1 MNKLCPG
8 IYSSLVSK
16 SLKDLLDEA
25 SLSKE
30 ISLLEPAEAPAF
42 LSSKLHDVL
51 KKALEVIGNNE
62 SLKDQISLYNRVIK
76 EIQKIDPEFPDET
89 IPDSEPKILDAVL
102 RTGQNKKPETPTT
115 SIVFSSLFTGAR
127 GTPQLAKE
135 LLTEMKSADKVDIL
149 VSFIKNSGFRTLLQG
164 FNDLRERMI
173 EVRIITTT
181 YIGATDPECIEALSK
196 YPNVKVKVSY
206 DTKHTRLHAKAYC
219 FYRESGFTTAY
230 VGSSNMSDPA
240 MSEGLEWNI
249 KVTNQDMPH
258 IIKAFSAEFEGYWNS
273 SSFVDYKPEIDRE
286 KLTLALR
293 EANKTVKNNQPNVF
307 VDITPH
313 PFQKRILESLEA
325 EREVRNSFRN
335 LIVAA
340 TGTGKTIITV
350 VDYLNQVKKQKGRRP
365 KILFL
370 AHREEIVSQS
380 LAIFRMA
387 LKDNDFGHQ
396 MGGGRPDPSAY
407 DNIFCT
413 IQTFSE
419 RKFWKNLN
427 QDFFEYVVIDE
438 AHHAAANSYQ
448 GVFELKPKILIG
460 LTATP
465 ERMDGSNILEFFN
478 NRVAAQL
485 RLPEA
490 LEEKLLCPFQ
500 YFCVTD
506 PLNINDEK
514 FWDKGKYSTA
524 QLENLYVDS
533 LFEAKSRIKSI
544 LQALE
549 TYCIKNVSLYKA
561 LGFCVSIRHAEFMAN
576 EFNKHGIK
584 SIALTSNS
592 SEEDRK
598 KAIRSLKQGDI
609 TFIFTVDLFNEGV
622 DIPEI
627 DLVLFLRP
635 TDSLTVYL
643 QQLGR
648 GLRHSKDT
656 GKECL
661 LVLDF
666 VAQMHKRYRIDRK
679 LAALLPNDRFNIEKE
694 VKNGFPHLPPG
705 CVIQMEKQAM
715 KVILENIKSAYSK
728 LDNYIPETIKAFK
741 QDTGLNLTFNNYFN
755 YHEIPAANALLRKT
769 WSEWKN
775 CAGLMQTPVD
785 DDLDILRL
793 SLAQISKRTGFKLLT
808 KLKNGLK
815 NKSFSFDSLEEK
827 NLAFSLIWRNKT
839 KLLKEEDLFET
850 LKKNPTVLEDL
861 DEIIDYC
868 LDSTPVYSGYL
879 YAGIPLELH
888 ANYGN
893 DEIQAAFGRNT
904 ISSNTQKGLGVLHFP
919 EKKAYA
925 LLVTLKKAEK
935 DFSETTRYKDY
946 PISDTLFH
954 WESPSKTKQ
963 MHIEGQNLI
972 HHLRRNY
979 NIFLFVRIEKK
990 KDHLAVPYQFLGKV
1004 HQKQFYGE
1012 RPISFIWELEHPM
1025 PAALLEASLIGG

>member
-62 SLKDQISLYNRVIK
+62 SLEDQILLYNRVIK

-89 IPDSEPKILDAVL
+89 IADSEPKILDAVL

-427 QDFFEYVVIDE
+427 RDFLEYVVIDE

-705 CVIQMEKQAM
+705 CVIQMEKHAM

-775 CAGLMQTPVD
+775 CAGLKQTPVD

-954 WESPSKTKQ
+954 WESQSKTKQ
-963 MHIEGQNLI
+963 HHVEGQNLI
-972 HHLRRNY
+972 HHEERDY
-979 NIFLFVRIEKK
+979 NIFLFVREKK
-990 KDHLAVPYQFLGKV
+990 KTDQLTMPYQFLGKV
-1004 HQKQFYGE
+1004 KQKDFYGE